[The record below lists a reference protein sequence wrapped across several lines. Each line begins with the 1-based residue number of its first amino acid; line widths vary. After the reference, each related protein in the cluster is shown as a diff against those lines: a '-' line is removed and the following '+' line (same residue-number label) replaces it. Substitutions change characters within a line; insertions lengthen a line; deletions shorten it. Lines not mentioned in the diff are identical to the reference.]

1 MEINLV
7 LDTSAYSNFLNNKH
21 DLHRF
26 INSTNSIYLPLVVL
40 GELKSGFLNGNK
52 LKQNEDL
59 LFEFLDASNVKIL
72 EITEKSAQ
80 IYAEISFHL
89 RKAGTPIGTND
100 MWIAAICIENKLP
113 LLTLDADFS
122 KVKGLELINI

>member
-1 MEINLV
+1 MEISLV
-7 LDTSAYSNFLNNKH
+7 LDTSAYSNFIIDKH
-21 DLHRF
+21 ELQRF
-26 INSTNSIYLPLVVL
+26 INARNPIYIPVIVL
-40 GELKSGFLNGNK
+40 GELKSGFINGNRTK
-52 LKQNEDL
+52 ENNDFLA
-59 LFEFLDASNVKIL
+59 EFLDASNVTIL

-80 IYAEISFHL
+80 IYAEISFQL

-122 KVKGLELINI
+122 KISGLSLVEV